1 MHNYTFIVTKNKITY
16 HIDSYDI
23 AYKFAI
29 QESENT
35 IPPHNW
41 HVMMKYPLLTTL
53 DSVAWG
59 SKILVA
65 YREDINKRYTETE
78 IYIEKID
85 NNLLKSSDIVLL
97 S

>member
-1 MHNYTFIVTKNKITY
+1 MSNYTFIVTKDNIT
-16 HIDSYDI
+16 HHFNNSDA

-35 IPPHNW
+35 IPPHDW

>member
-1 MHNYTFIVTKNKITY
+1 MPNYTFIVTKNNVIEYFNDYNT
-16 HIDSYDI
+16 

-29 QESENT
+29 QESEKN
-35 IPPHNW
+35 PPHDW
-41 HVMMKYPLLTTL
+41 HVMMKIPLQNAL

-65 YREDINKRYTETE
+65 YREDMNKRYTETE
-78 IYIEKID
+78 IFIEKR
-85 NNLLKSSDIVLL
+85 LLVNSVL